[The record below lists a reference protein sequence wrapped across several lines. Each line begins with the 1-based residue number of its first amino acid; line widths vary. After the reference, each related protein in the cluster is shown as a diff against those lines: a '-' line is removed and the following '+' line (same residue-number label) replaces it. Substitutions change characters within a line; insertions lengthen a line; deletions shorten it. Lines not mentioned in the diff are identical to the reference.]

1 MKICVSQFAVA
12 SLAFVF
18 TQTVCAQGFQNLDF
32 EAATI
37 SPAPL
42 GYTPAGAD
50 NPISAADALPGW
62 TVYEDSTL
70 CTAVWG
76 TPGLDITYVSLNY
89 GQPFGYL
96 SLQGVY
102 SIGISAYNLAP
113 GYYTSASIAQTGLIP
128 EGSQSIQFFLR
139 NYKLPSG
146 NPAGETL
153 IVTINGTPIPISV
166 ISKSGYVMTIA
177 GDVSAFA
184 GTTAELKFTAPS
196 ESNYGMDSIA
206 FSSIGVPEPSAFS
219 LIGLGLLGLGWH
231 RRRNHR
237 T

>member
-1 MKICVSQFAVA
+1 
-12 SLAFVF
+12 
-18 TQTVCAQGFQNLDF
+18 
-32 EAATI
+32 
-37 SPAPL
+37 L

-76 TPGLDITYVSLNY
+76 TPGLDITYVSLDY
-89 GQPFGYL
+89 SQPFAHAALEGAYSVRL
-96 SLQGVY
+96 SGW
-102 SIGISAYNLAP
+102 NLAP
-113 GYYTSASIAQTGLIP
+113 GYYTSASISQTGLIP
-128 EGSQSIQFFLR
+128 DGTQSIQFLLKNYSFLGDQ
-139 NYKLPSG
+139 G
-146 NPAGETL
+146 NL
-153 IVTINGTPIPISV
+153 IVTLDGMPILISV
-166 ISKSGYVMTIA
+166 ISSSGCVMTMT

-184 GTTAELKFTAPS
+184 GTTAELKFAAPS
-196 ESNYGMDSIA
+196 ASEYGLDSIT

-219 LIGLGLLGLGWH
+219 LVGLGLLGLGWH